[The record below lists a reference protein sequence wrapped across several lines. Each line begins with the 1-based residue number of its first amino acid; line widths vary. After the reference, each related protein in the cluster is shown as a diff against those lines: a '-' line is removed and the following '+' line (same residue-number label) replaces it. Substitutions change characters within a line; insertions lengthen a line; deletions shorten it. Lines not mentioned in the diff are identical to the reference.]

1 MLILAP
7 ERLYLVVLKPPSFPI
22 KEQALSGY
30 VTIKVVGIGVF
41 EVAIALRTENVAIII
56 AME

>member
-1 MLILAP
+1 MSILEP
-7 ERLYLVVLKPPSFPI
+7 ERLCLEVLKPPSFPI

-30 VTIKVVGIGVF
+30 VSIKAVGIEVF
-41 EVAIALRTENVAIII
+41 EVAIALRTENVAITI

>member
-1 MLILAP
+1 MILAP

-30 VTIKVVGIGVF
+30 ETIKVVGIGVF